1 MNKQQSYPDGV
12 DCAWLGVDRF
22 GAVAAFVTAGQGEV
36 PSAILAGD
44 VVDLREIESLL
55 MALPVIADVNLR
67 VMVPRPD
74 DFLDMACR
82 GLYVYDWNG
91 ARYTLVAEPKSAMQC
106 SALSDE
112 LKSIA
117 EFAVFDS
124 IEFSRQ
130 TDISVGS
137 LMEVVQSTM

>member
-1 MNKQQSYPDGV
+1 M
-12 DCAWLGVDRF
+12 
-22 GAVAAFVTAGQGEV
+22 GEV
-36 PSAILAGD
+36 E
-44 VVDLREIESLL
+44 VLL

-67 VMVPRPD
+67 VIVPRPD

-91 ARYTLVAEPKSAMQC
+91 ARYTLVAEPKSAMHC
-106 SALSDE
+106 SALSDQ

-124 IEFSRQ
+124 IEFPRQ
-130 TDISVGS
+130 ATISVGS
-137 LMEVVQSTM
+137 VMDVVQPAM